1 MSTTA
6 LEIYGRGFGWSWRL
20 RVEGDVVATHGH
32 HYDESREARL
42 AAKRLREAVA
52 FLNGDR
58 DAFDPDE
65 GGYPRIIFEQ
75 DPTPKGELPEDR
87 ENWVWKIETTEK
99 VLAHSAGRFMTKSE
113 AENSF
118 DWFLEHIIDSSMIMV
133 GAEQD
138 WKGGPRRVG
147 VGKPSIT
154 GFVKELLRGYR
165 HRKNLERVETRIV
178 VSGIR
183 GKSSTARRLD
193 DLFNE
198 RGYDTFTKITGNR
211 PHLIH
216 NGEIHPIQRGGPR
229 VTLYENISL
238 INEFFPEMDA
248 YQPEDFGVF
257 ENQGITEYTTRF
269 INRRLVKPQVVL
281 LTNIRQDHIDTLGET
296 RADIARTFGRSIP
309 SDTHVVSGEQHPVI
323 HDYLKESVERRG
335 ATIEQVEIP
344 EHHEGM
350 IGAETVHA
358 IDAVLEAVDEE
369 PLPDGKIEE
378 FIEETQP
385 EWTLVPK
392 GRVFNASQVNDVE
405 STEMVRNAL
414 AGDGKTT
421 PFVYLRWDR
430 RGRTASFVRY
440 INILVERGLIDEVHV
455 GGANTS
461 TFARNVDCPVTQHK
475 KDAEADEIL
484 DELLDTGCPV
494 VLMGNTVADLMR
506 DMQDA
511 VDERA
516 EEWEET
522 EDEEE
527 DFASRFAEMVSD
539 PPTTEQMMQSSEKAG
554 EFIDGD
560 ET

>member
-1 MSTTA
+1 MSTNA

-65 GGYPRIIFEQ
+65 GGYPRIVFEQ
-75 DPTPKGELPEDR
+75 DPTPEGELPEDR
-87 ENWVWKIETTEK
+87 ENWVWKIETTDK
-99 VLAHSAGRFMTKSE
+99 VLVHSAERFKRKGE

-118 DWFLEHIIDSSMIMV
+118 GWFLEHITDTPMIMV
-133 GAEQD
+133 GAETD
-138 WKGGPRRVG
+138 WKGGPRNVG

-154 GFVKELLRGYR
+154 GFISELLRGYR

-193 DLFNE
+193 NIFNE

-211 PHLIH
+211 PYLVH
-216 NGEIHPIQRGGPR
+216 NGEVHPIQRGGPR

-296 RADIARTFGRSIP
+296 RADIARSFARSIP
-309 SDTHVVSGEQHPVI
+309 SDTHVVSGEQHPVL
-323 HDYLKESVERRG
+323 HEYLTESIERRG

-344 EHHEGM
+344 ERHEGM

-358 IDAVLEAVDEE
+358 IDAVLDAVDEK
-369 PLPDGKIEE
+369 PLPDGKMEE
-378 FIEETQP
+378 YLEETQP
-385 EWTLVPK
+385 EWKLVPK
-392 GRVFNASQVNDVE
+392 GRIFNASQVNDVE

-414 AGDGKTT
+414 AGDGKVL

-430 RGRTASFVRY
+430 RGRTASFARY
-440 INILVERGLIDEVHV
+440 VNILIERGLIDEVHV
-455 GGANTS
+455 GGASTS
-461 TFARNVDCPVTQHK
+461 TFARNVDCRVTQHAEDA
-475 KDAEADEIL
+475 DAEEVL
-484 DELLDTGCPV
+484 DEMLDKGYPV

-506 DMQDA
+506 DMQDCIE
-511 VDERA
+511 ERA
-516 EEWEET
+516 EKVEET
-522 EDEEE
+522 EKEREE
-527 DFASRFAEMVSD
+527 DEVASELAEMLSD
-539 PPTTEQMMQSSEKAG
+539 QPSVEQLAQRSEG
-554 EFIDGD
+554 GGSEDDGQ
-560 ET
+560 

>member
-1 MSTTA
+1 MSTNA

-52 FLNGDR
+52 FLDGDR
-58 DAFDPDE
+58 DAFDPKE
-65 GGYPRIIFEQ
+65 GGYPRIVFEQ
-75 DPTPKGELPEDR
+75 DPTPEGELPEDR
-87 ENWVWKIETTEK
+87 ENWVWKIETTDK
-99 VLAHSAGRFMTKSE
+99 VLVHSAERFKRKDD

-118 DWFLEHIIDSSMIMV
+118 KWFLEHITDTPMIMV
-133 GAEQD
+133 GAETD
-138 WKGGPRRVG
+138 WKGGPRNVG

-154 GFVKELLRGYR
+154 GFISELLRGYR

-193 DLFNE
+193 GIFNE

-211 PHLIH
+211 PYLVH
-216 NGEIHPIQRGGPR
+216 NGEVHPIQRGGPR

-296 RADIARTFGRSIP
+296 RADIARSFARSIP
-309 SDTHVVSGEQHPVI
+309 SDTHVVSGEQHPVL
-323 HDYLKESVERRG
+323 HEYLTESIERRG

-344 EHHEGM
+344 ERHEGM

-358 IDAVLEAVDEE
+358 IDAVLDAVDEK
-369 PLPDGKIEE
+369 PLPDGKMEE
-378 FIEETQP
+378 YLEETQP
-385 EWTLVPK
+385 EWTQVPK
-392 GRVFNASQVNDVE
+392 GRIFNASQVNDVE

-414 AGDGKTT
+414 AGDEKVL

-440 INILVERGLIDEVHV
+440 VNILIERGLIDEVHI

-461 TFARNVDCPVTQHK
+461 TFARNVDCRVTQHAEDA
-475 KDAEADEIL
+475 DAEEVL
-484 DELLDTGCPV
+484 DEMLDKGYPV

-506 DMQDA
+506 DMQDFIE
-511 VDERA
+511 ERA
-516 EEWEET
+516 EQVEET
-522 EDEEE
+522 EKERGEDEV
-527 DFASRFAEMVSD
+527 ASELAEMLSD
-539 PPTTEQMMQSSEKAG
+539 QPSVEQLARRSEG
-554 EFIDGD
+554 GGSEDDGQ
-560 ET
+560 